1 MADGSVTPGVLRRML
16 AGGSPEA
23 QTRRA
28 TATGLLKRAV
38 VLAAQDAV
46 GLVVTP
52 RQAREDRAS
61 LDDLVEKL
69 PEHALLS
76 ILEQDGEPRGLAVL
90 DAQSLAALI
99 EVQTT
104 GRVVPREAPG
114 RVPTRT
120 DALLAAG
127 FLDRLLSTFHDL
139 MREAELDTADMLDDV
154 CHGYCVKDARAVGM
168 ALPES
173 DFFLLDLD
181 LDYGDGAKT
190 GQIRLALMPAT
201 GQRQSAG
208 AAEAWNQQL
217 QKAVSCAEVRMDAVL
232 ARKRMALG
240 EVSQLR
246 PGSLITLPG
255 QVIENVRLCDMTGRE
270 VNKGVLGQAN
280 GFRAVMLTG
289 RICDQD
295 AEPPVMDLP
304 VMDASDPA
312 PPDPAPPALDPAGIG
327 SAPAPENPD
336 LPDLAAPDLA
346 APGDAPAGLAGG
358 DPPDPVPDL
367 PGMAGQGGGA
377 PPPELPGS
385 PDLPDLPDLP
395 DMQTLPG
402 ADQAEFPD
410 LSDLPDLS
418 SL

>member
-120 DALLAAG
+120 DALLVAG

-139 MREAELDTADMLDDV
+139 TREADLDTANMLDDV
-154 CHGYCVKDARAVGM
+154 HNGYSVRDARAVGM
-168 ALPES
+168 ALSEA
-173 DFFLLDLD
+173 DFLLLELD
-181 LDYGDGAKT
+181 LDYADGAKT

-208 AAEAWNQQL
+208 AAEEWNQQL
-217 QKAVSCAEVRMDAVL
+217 QKAVSCAEVRIDAVL

-240 EVSQLR
+240 EVSRLR

-289 RICDQD
+289 RVCDQD
-295 AEPPVMDLP
+295 AEPPVMEPP
-304 VMDASDPA
+304 VMDA
-312 PPDPAPPALDPAGIG
+312 PDPAPPALDPAGIG
-327 SAPAPENPD
+327 TAPAPENPD
-336 LPDLAAPDLA
+336 LPDLSAPDLA
-346 APGDAPAGLAGG
+346 ALGDAPAGLAGG
-358 DPPDPVPDL
+358 DPPDPIPDM
-367 PGMAGQGGGA
+367 PGMAGQGDDA
-377 PPPELPGS
+377 QP
-385 PDLPDLPDLP
+385 PDLP
-395 DMQTLPG
+395 DMPTLPG
-402 ADQAEFPD
+402 ADQADFPD